1 MKSFSFFLIQ
11 TIFCIMLIAEPL
23 PSFYTRY
30 DQMKAIM
37 DSLAYEYPSLIRV
50 DSLGVSDTE
59 QIPIWGAKLSN
70 NVNERKDVPRILII
84 GSLHAEEVIG
94 NQIAMQFMKD
104 LIINNNQAP
113 YQNWLNELEI
123 WIVPNMNPEGL

>member
-1 MKSFSFFLIQ
+1 MKKIILLLIITFTLL
-11 TIFCIMLIAEPL
+11 TIIAEPL

-59 QIPIWGAKLSN
+59 QIPI
-70 NVNERKDVPRILII
+70 
-84 GSLHAEEVIG
+84 
-94 NQIAMQFMKD
+94 
-104 LIINNNQAP
+104 
-113 YQNWLNELEI
+113 
-123 WIVPNMNPEGL
+123 